1 MALNGSLNKIKKS
14 LGLEPNLFFA
24 VYELVIYFEKCAT
37 GSNFCGAFEA
47 ISHFLG
53 APVVHSAEWTT
64 GSIFQAQIT
73 HYIIYDIMGFLH
85 HVKFLVQALGDML
98 EQLALTLLQWLVAQ
112 LNCGH

>member
-1 MALNGSLNKIKKS
+1 MASNGSLNKIKKS

-53 APVVHSAEWTT
+53 APVVHSAEWATSS
-64 GSIFQAQIT
+64 GYLWLFEGNLSQ
-73 HYIIYDIMGFLH
+73 
-85 HVKFLVQALGDML
+85 VQNP
-98 EQLALTLLQWLVAQ
+98 V
-112 LNCGH
+112 

>member
-53 APVVHSAEWTT
+53 ALVVHSAEWATSP
-64 GSIFQAQIT
+64 G
-73 HYIIYDIMGFLH
+73 YL
-85 HVKFLVQALGDML
+85 
-98 EQLALTLLQWLVAQ
+98 WLFEGNLPLSWRASGPLDGV
-112 LNCGH
+112 GH

>member
-1 MALNGSLNKIKKS
+1 M
-14 LGLEPNLFFA
+14 
-24 VYELVIYFEKCAT
+24 VYFEKCAT
-37 GSNFCGAFEA
+37 DSGFCDAFEA
-47 ISHFLG
+47 IDYFLGMLVVHSAEWTTSSGHLWLLRETSHFLD

>member
-64 GSIFQAQIT
+64 SSNFPDTKT

-85 HVKFLVQALGDML
+85 ILCFLLNL
-98 EQLALTLLQWLVAQ
+98 LAIS
-112 LNCGH
+112 